1 LTLLL
6 LFGGAPAAA
15 RVASDTLGTTDSTAV
30 GVARGASDLLGTN
43 DAALARLT
51 STRSAIDFLGTFD
64 AARQPRHQVTAHDT
78 LATSDAAVVALF
90 TRLQVRTASD
100 TLGTTDEPIPGVTPP
115 DIGPRPH
122 LRRIEKGP
130 IPERDGILATVSD
143 HQERIRRLELRPG
156 GTGGVTETAWLALGR
171 PTPLET
177 GQTGCF
183 WRIHNGCVH
192 LSGQLVAAEE
202 SLIYP
207 GWRETTY
214 LTEGG
219 VPFAM
224 ELPDY
229 ARPVVPF
236 TIWAATL
243 EGFVGLVPDA
253 PIRSD
258 LMPLYWLTEVRVMPD
273 GKVIYPADMYVPG
286 FGWRWGLSGANFY
299 RPMEAPVFYLSTA
312 YYPL

>member
-1 LTLLL
+1 MTLLL
-6 LFGGAPAAA
+6 LFAGAPAAA
-15 RVASDTLGTTDSTAV
+15 RVASDTLGTSDSTAV
-30 GVARGASDLLGTN
+30 GVARGASDALGTS
-43 DAALARLT
+43 DAARLT
-51 STRSAIDFLGTFD
+51 FTRRLASDLLATSDVARQPRQQVTAIDFLGTFD

-130 IPERDGILATVSD
+130 IPERDGILTTVSD

-156 GTGGVTETAWLALGR
+156 GTGGVSETAWLTLGR
-171 PTPLET
+171 QPPEF
-177 GQTGCF
+177 GEGEGCF

-192 LSGQLVAAEE
+192 LSGQLVANAE

-214 LTEGG
+214 LTDGG
-219 VPFAM
+219 LPFAM

-236 TIWAATL
+236 TIWATTL
-243 EGFVGLVPDA
+243 EGFPGLVPDA

-286 FGWRWGLSGANFY
+286 FGWRWG
-299 RPMEAPVFYLSTA
+299 PTA
-312 YYPL
+312 